1 MTEDNEP
8 YGKRR
13 LFPRFKIP
21 AYFRPAHPFG
31 QKQEILD
38 IGLGGMRVYS
48 NRPLRLGKEMDI
60 KLFLPNGK
68 TMDARARIAWV
79 NTLPPGSEALYDIG
93 YEFIELPPETHQ
105 ELKSMLEDAPA
116 AEE

>member
-1 MTEDNEP
+1 MTQNNEP
-8 YGKRR
+8 YNKRR

-31 QKQEILD
+31 QKQEIQD
-38 IGLGGMRVYS
+38 IGLGGMRVYG

-68 TMDARARIAWV
+68 TMDARARISWV
-79 NTLPPGSEALYDIG
+79 NTLPPGSDALYDIG

-105 ELKSMLEDAPA
+105 ELKSLLEDAS